1 VKFIDE
7 YRAKPQVLEAAEV
20 LRRLVT
26 RPWAIMEICGGQTHA
41 ILRFGIDQLLPKEIR
56 LLHGPGCPVCVTP
69 AETIDAA
76 IHMALAHGVVLA
88 SFGDMVRV
96 PGSTISLA
104 EARSSG
110 ADVRIVESPLGA
122 LELARRNPARE
133 IVFFG
138 VGFETTAPA
147 TALAVSIAAKEGLGN
162 FTMLAAHVLV
172 PPALNAIL
180 AAQDCAVQGILAAGH
195 VCTVEGQ
202 AEYEELAAHRGVPV
216 VVTGFEPLDL
226 LLGITMCVRQLESGM
241 ARVENAYPRAVRAGG
256 NAHAQSLLRE
266 VYERAPAAWRGIGTI
281 PMSGLRLRAAYEG
294 FDALRRFPAPPAEA
308 GSQHEEC
315 LAGLVLQG
323 AIEPPACP
331 AFGSLCTPDNPLGA
345 PMVSAEGAC
354 SAYYRYKRH
363 VA

>member
-1 VKFIDE
+1 MKFIDE
-7 YRAKPQVLEAAEV
+7 YRARPQVMEAAEV

-26 RPWAIMEICGGQTHA
+26 RPWTIMEICGGQTHA
-41 ILRFGIDQLLPKEIR
+41 ILRFGIDQLLPEGIR

-104 EARSSG
+104 EARASG
-110 ADVRIVESPLGA
+110 GDVRIVESPLGA
-122 LELARRNPARE
+122 VELARRNRE
-133 IVFFG
+133 RQVVFFG
-138 VGFETTAPA
+138 VGFETTAPS
-147 TALAVSIAAKEGLGN
+147 TALAVSIAAKEGLNN

-172 PPALNAIL
+172 PPALDAIL
-180 AAQDCAVQGILAAGH
+180 AAEDCAVQGILAAGH

-202 AEYEELAAHRGVPV
+202 SEYEELAARRRVPI

-226 LLGITMCVRQLESGM
+226 LLGITMCVRQLESGL
-241 ARVENAYPRAVRAGG
+241 ASVENAYPRAVRSGG
-256 NAHAQSLLRE
+256 NPHAQSLMRE

-281 PMSGLRLRAAYEG
+281 PMSGLRLRAAYHG
-294 FDALRRFPAPPAEA
+294 FDALRRFPVPPAEE
-308 GSQHEEC
+308 STKRNEC

-331 AFGSLCTPDNPLGA
+331 AFGGVCTPDSPMGA